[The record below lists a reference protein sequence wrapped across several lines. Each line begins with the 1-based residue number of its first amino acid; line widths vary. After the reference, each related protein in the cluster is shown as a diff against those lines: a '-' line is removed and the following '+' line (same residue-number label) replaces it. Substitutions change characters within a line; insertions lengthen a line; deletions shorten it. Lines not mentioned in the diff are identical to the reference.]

1 MICIATGMEL
11 AIFGNVTSGLLGIFG
26 GNVLLLGG
34 FVFILG
40 LVILLLLRMP
50 TQMVIPLIVFLI
62 LIIAVLVPPLQTILW
77 LVAGAMIAFF
87 AYRMVRGY

>member
-11 AIFGNVTSGLLGIFG
+11 AIFGNATSGLLGIFG
-26 GNVLLLGG
+26 GNVILFGG

-50 TQMVIPLIVFLI
+50 TQMIIPLLAFLI
-62 LIIAVLVPPLQTILW
+62 LLVAVIVPPLQTILW